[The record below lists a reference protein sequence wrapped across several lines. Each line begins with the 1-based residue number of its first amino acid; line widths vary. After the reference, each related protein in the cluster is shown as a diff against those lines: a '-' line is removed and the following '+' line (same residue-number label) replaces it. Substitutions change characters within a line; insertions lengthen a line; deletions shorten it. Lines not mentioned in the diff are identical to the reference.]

1 MMVKPVKLS
10 RLTYLK
16 VSFLHI
22 IPFLLFFS
30 GSSIASDT
38 LVLDDKHEA
47 LEIRGT
53 FTDVLEDPTRKLTID
68 DVLLPVNNRFKTG
81 GINEIQ
87 KNDNINSVYWVRMV
101 ITNNSTLE
109 KNWVVE
115 LFDFRIDYIEA
126 YFQDKEGNFKR
137 KITGAQFPFYSK
149 DYKHKNFIYDLPQRK
164 GVPQTIYFKIS
175 ANRPVSLIGIVRTY
189 QRFAEY
195 SNREYFYL
203 ALFYG
208 TILAMTL
215 YNLFLFTA
223 IHDRT
228 YLYYA
233 LYVMTIGVYALSQ
246 DGLGFQYIWYNHPAW
261 NDFVFPVS
269 NYWMIIWALFYAR
282 SFLNTE
288 LNFPGLDKG
297 ILLLLILRTL
307 IFITWM
313 FYPAIAYREWIDVF
327 ILFYIYVAG
336 IISWMQGFKTARFY
350 VLAFTLFFLGFL
362 LTILE
367 KLGFIYDNAYTVYCF
382 NFGVLC
388 EMFLLALA
396 LADRIK
402 MLTKDKEKAQEA
414 TIEQYKE
421 NEALKD
427 KLNRELEE
435 KVLERTR
442 ELDAFVYRSS
452 HDIKGPIK
460 SIIGLTSVAMKD
472 SKDPVSH
479 TYFEHILKSSKRLDT
494 VVGQLMNAIQAKDS
508 RLEFS
513 LIHFDNILS
522 DILSGLEGLPDFP
535 YVKISTTLNQDED
548 FYSDEKLLYSILQ
561 NLIENAIK
569 YRDPV
574 KADAFLRI
582 DIEVKAGFAVLEF
595 TDNGTG
601 IDKVSQKKIF
611 ELFYKVREDS
621 NGHGLGLYMTR
632 THVEKLGGS
641 VILKSEPGEG
651 SCFRINL
658 KNNKQ

>member
-1 MMVKPVKLS
+1 
-10 RLTYLK
+10 LK
-16 VSFLHI
+16 FSFLYI
-22 IPFLLFFS
+22 TLFLLFFS
-30 GSSIASDT
+30 KPSFASDT
-38 LVLDDKHEA
+38 LVLDDEHDA

-53 FTDVLEDPTRKLTID
+53 FTDILEDPTGKLTID

-81 GINEIQ
+81 GKNEII
-87 KNDNINSVYWVRMV
+87 KNYNINSTYWVRIV
-101 ITNNSTLE
+101 ISNNSSLE

-126 YFQDKEGNFKR
+126 YLQDKQGNYKA
-137 KITGAQFPFYSK
+137 KILGAQFPFYQK
-149 DYKHKNFIYDLPQRK
+149 DYRHKNFIYDLPQRN
-164 GVPQTIYFKIS
+164 GEPQTIYFKLI
-175 ANRPVSLIGIVRTY
+175 AHRPVTFIGIVRTY
-189 QRFAEY
+189 QRFNEY
-195 SNREYFYL
+195 SNSEYFYL

-208 TILAMTL
+208 IILAMSL
-215 YNLFLFTA
+215 YNLFLFVA

-228 YLYYA
+228 YFYYA
-233 LYVMTIGVYALSQ
+233 LYVMSIGVYALSQ
-246 DGLGFQYIWYNHPAW
+246 DGLGFQYIWYDHPAW

-269 NYWMIIWALFYAR
+269 NYGMIVLALFYAR

-288 LNFPGLDKG
+288 LNFPALDKG
-297 ILLLLILRTL
+297 ILSLLILRTL

-313 FYPAIAYREWIDVF
+313 FYPDIAYKEWIDVI

-336 IISWMQGFKTARFY
+336 IISWMKGFKTARFY

-362 LTILE
+362 LTVLE

-388 EMFLLALA
+388 EMFLLSLA

-402 MLTKDKEKAQEA
+402 MLTKDKEKAQEE

-427 KLNRELEE
+427 KLNQELEE
-435 KVLERTR
+435 KVNERTR

-479 TYFEHILKSSKRLDT
+479 NYFEHILKSSKRLDT
-494 VVGQLMNAIQAKDS
+494 VVGQLMKAIQAKDS

-513 LIHFDNILS
+513 LINFEHMIS
-522 DILSGLEGLPDFP
+522 DILSGLEGLADFP
-535 YVKISTTLNQDED
+535 YVKISTTLNQEEE

-569 YRDPV
+569 YRDTN
-574 KADAFLRI
+574 KTDAFLRI
-582 DIEVKAGFAVLEF
+582 DIEVKAGFAILEF

-621 NGHGLGLYMTR
+621 NGHGLGLYMTK

-641 VILKSEPGEG
+641 IILISEPGEG

-658 KNNKQ
+658 KNQRN